1 MKLQLMLINFILIA
15 FVINANAQ
23 QQQQQTTKRPAY
35 GYYNNRLF
43 TTRHRILKSHKE
55 PDQLF
60 FGMLKLIK
68 IWFISIFL
76 LYFEGFF
83 PLWSAILVGLTG
95 VCLFISLIG
104 ITCYLAGCRNPHRR
118 FTFKKDDSILKQQ
131 FDLPMSNDDYVSM
144 SMIESMDKNSSK
156 LFSDSRLIS
165 TEYDY
170 EINTKIYD
178 KMKKKRFLKDNL

>member
-68 IWFISIFL
+68 I
-76 LYFEGFF
+76 
-83 PLWSAILVGLTG
+83 
-95 VCLFISLIG
+95 
-104 ITCYLAGCRNPHRR
+104 
-118 FTFKKDDSILKQQ
+118 
-131 FDLPMSNDDYVSM
+131 
-144 SMIESMDKNSSK
+144 
-156 LFSDSRLIS
+156 
-165 TEYDY
+165 
-170 EINTKIYD
+170 
-178 KMKKKRFLKDNL
+178 